1 MGDRD
6 DLVAIMAITELIM
19 KYGLPAALQI
29 ITKWNVEEPTAEDW
43 EALKVMSADEYFIRH
58 NHEGG

>member
-6 DLVAIMAITELIM
+6 DLVAVLAITELIM

-29 ITKWNVEEPTAEDW
+29 ITKWNVDEPTAADW
-43 EALKVMSADEYFIRH
+43 EALKVKSADEYFKR
-58 NHEGG
+58 GL